1 MMMLDERLFDQEW
14 IQELPA
20 DARWLFLYLLAKAS
34 RKTGIIELNMRMINF
49 GAATERKYTKE
60 DVLSLFGNRIQLI
73 PGYDDTAIIVDYVA
87 TNWAKNGKPI
97 DAVRNPLFKSV
108 VAELERF
115 GLSLESL
122 NNMANKKVN
131 VVKEIEDDNNN
142 NAVAIHPVCGGGKV
156 KLPDTSVS
164 DKDINEL
171 FEGFWKSYPGPRKI
185 DKKKCF
191 AKFARILKSSSNGVK
206 VFNDIM
212 NGLDRWMK
220 TDTWMKNGG
229 QFICAPLVWLNNERW
244 NAEIKE
250 GTYNGNQ
257 SGNVKTA
264 NANFK
269 SPDASGIF

>member
-1 MMMLDERLFDQEW
+1 MCYNSVDMKKFIAW
-14 IQELPA
+14 
-20 DARWLFLYLLAKAS
+20 
-34 RKTGIIELNMRMINF
+34 
-49 GAATERKYTKE
+49 
-60 DVLSLFGNRIQLI
+60 GN
-73 PGYDDTAIIVDYVA
+73 G
-87 TNWAKNGKPI
+87 
-97 DAVRNPLFKSV
+97 
-108 VAELERF
+108 
-115 GLSLESL
+115 
-122 NNMANKKVN
+122 ANKKVN

-164 DKDINEL
+164 DNDINEM

-250 GTYNGNQ
+250 GCRKGTGPK
-257 SGNVKTA
+257 G
-264 NANFK
+264 
-269 SPDASGIF
+269 